1 MDEQHRTLP
10 RLEVLAAALLFS
22 TGGAAVKLTQ
32 FSSWQVAGFRSG
44 IAAAVLLWL
53 LPETRRGWNRWTFI
67 AGCAYAAT
75 LILFVSATKQTTAA
89 NAIFLQAAAP
99 LYVLLLGPWLLKEH
113 LRKSDV
119 PFMAVIAVGLS
130 LFFAGDTARS
140 VSAPNPALGNVLG
153 LASGVTWALTLIAL
167 RSMARH
173 GSSTA
178 GITTAAAGNLIAFAV
193 CLPLA
198 LPVGHAGLL
207 DLAAVGYLG
216 VFQVALAYFFL
227 NRGLRHVPALE
238 SSALLLAEPALNPVW
253 AWLSMGE
260 RQGGLAILGGALI
273 LGASTTNLWLRGR
286 WNSQRT

>member
-1 MDEQHRTLP
+1 MDEQHRALP

-32 FSSWQVAGFRSG
+32 FTSWQVAGFRSG
-44 IAAAVLLWL
+44 IAALALLLL
-53 LPETRRGWNRWTFI
+53 LPETRRGWNRWTLA

-75 LILFVSATKQTTAA
+75 LILFVSATKLTTAA
-89 NAIFLQAAAP
+89 NAIFLQSAAP

-113 LRKSDV
+113 MRRSDV
-119 PFMAVIAVGLS
+119 PFMAAIAIGLT
-130 LFFAGDTARS
+130 LFFAGETERS
-140 VSAPNPALGNVLG
+140 VFAPNPALGNLLG
-153 LASGVTWALTLIAL
+153 LVSGVSWALTLLAL

-198 LPVGHAGLL
+198 LPVGRVGAV
-207 DLAAVGYLG
+207 DVAAVVYLG

-253 AWLSMGE
+253 AWLLMGE
-260 RQGGLAILGGALI
+260 RQGALAMVGGALI
-273 LGASTTNLWLRGR
+273 LGASAANLWWRSR
-286 WNSQRT
+286 PVSSRA